1 MKNASNLHQPHE
13 NWSICLGAM
22 TLRRQVVKIRMGNG
36 MRREW
41 NGIEWNRM
49 VWEYNGIRVGI
60 GLQQFSI
67 KLKLKEY
74 PGHWYSSPVAIAL
87 NNGKSELKCQSS
99 NIHISLILLFQF
111 WSLVFKVS

>member
-1 MKNASNLHQPHE
+1 MLQKQ
-13 NWSICLGAM
+13 M
-22 TLRRQVVKIRMGNG
+22 VKIRMGNVMG
-36 MRREW
+36 REW

-74 PGHWYSSPVAIAL
+74 PGHWSSSPVAIAL
-87 NNGKSELKCQSS
+87 GKDKSTLKLPEQQHSQKS
-99 NIHISLILLFQF
+99 DFPIRILTTCL
-111 WSLVFKVS
+111 